1 VAYAE
6 RTGRQH
12 PMISDTSDQ
21 TGAPAASAESAP
33 RPAPP
38 VVNVVSPMWRGIVL
52 IAVISLFVG
61 VYATWAD
68 PWTALVVMIGYGGL
82 LACAVLAV
90 TVRRPAAM
98 RRLEY
103 GVLGL
108 AIALYIASLPHLFP
122 RSNNPPY
129 AGDEGILLD
138 RAGFALYRH
147 ADLYALAWP
156 HAVAGRSIGITLT
169 LSGQVV
175 SRYQYPPIA
184 AILDAMVKPLTPGL
198 PTAGIIAAVALG
210 VTTLLMFFLLPSPW
224 RAVAPMV
231 CLGLGIYQPDVWAG
245 APVMVMLPLLIL
257 ALYRWTSIG
266 SGGRLGR
273 GGWMSAVCLGLAAA
287 VHQLAW
293 FIVPFLLMAIFLV
306 RRADVPRREAAR
318 LAGAYAA
325 VAGATFAVVNVP
337 FMIWNFGDWLSGIGA
352 PVTQAAVP
360 YGQGLVGI
368 TYYFTGGSGA
378 LSFYSYAALLYAI
391 ALLIC
396 FGLWF
401 KRLGPAVA
409 ILPWTIL
416 FFPSRSL
423 SGYFT
428 VFVALWVVSLLTI
441 DYGVFVRARGPR
453 PLFQGTGARAAV
465 VAALFLPAAVCLAI
479 AAGTPQ
485 PLRLTVAPLS
495 PTGRIAAL
503 TVTATNT
510 SGGDIAPHFALQ
522 AGASPTAVWI
532 IRRGPATLRRGATA
546 TYLIEAP
553 FALATA
559 SRHVPVELRV
569 FSASP
574 DTLSTATVTS
584 GSALPR

>member
-1 VAYAE
+1 
-6 RTGRQH
+6 
-12 PMISDTSDQ
+12 MISETSDQ
-21 TGAPAASAESAP
+21 TGALAASAESAP
-33 RPAPP
+33 LPATPA
-38 VVNVVSPMWRGIVL
+38 VNVVSAMWRGIVL

-90 TVRRPAAM
+90 TLRTPAAM

-108 AIALYIASLPHLFP
+108 AISLFAASLPHLFP
-122 RSNNPPY
+122 VSANPPY

-138 RAGFALYRH
+138 HAGLALYRH
-147 ADLYALAWP
+147 TDPYVLAWP
-156 HAVAGRSIGITLT
+156 HAVAGRSMGFTLT

-175 SRYQYPPIA
+175 SRFQYPPIT
-184 AILDAMVKPLTPGL
+184 AIFDAIATPFTHGL
-198 PTAGIIAAVALG
+198 PTAGIIAAAAL
-210 VTTLLMFFLLPSPW
+210 VITTLLMFFLLPSPW

-231 CLGLGIYQPDVWAG
+231 CLGLGIYQPEVWAG

-273 GGWMSAVCLGLAAA
+273 GGWVSAVCLGLAATA
-287 VHQLAW
+287 HQLAW
-293 FIVPFLLMAIFLV
+293 FIAPFLLMAIFLV
-306 RRADVPRREAAR
+306 RRADVSRREAAR

-360 YGQGLVGI
+360 YGQGLIGI
-368 TYYFTGGSGA
+368 TYYIIGGSGA
-378 LSFYSYAALLYAI
+378 LSFYGYAALLYAI
-391 ALLIC
+391 ALLVC

-401 KRLGPAVA
+401 RRLGPAVA

-428 VFVALWVVSLLTI
+428 VFVGLWVVSLLTI
-441 DYGVFVRARGPR
+441 DYGVFVRARRPR
-453 PLFQGTGARAAV
+453 PLFQGTRARAAV
-465 VAALFLPAAVCLAI
+465 VTALFLPAAACLAI
-479 AAGTPQ
+479 AVGTPQ
-485 PLRLTVAPLS
+485 PLRLTVAS
-495 PTGRIAAL
+495 RGATMRIDAL

-510 SGGDIAPHFALQ
+510 SGGNITPHFALQ
-522 AGASPTAVWI
+522 AGAAPTAVWV

-553 FALATA
+553 SALATT
-559 SRHVPVELRV
+559 SRSVPVELRV
-569 FSASP
+569 FSANP
-574 DTLSTATVTS
+574 DTLSSAPVTN
-584 GSALPR
+584 G